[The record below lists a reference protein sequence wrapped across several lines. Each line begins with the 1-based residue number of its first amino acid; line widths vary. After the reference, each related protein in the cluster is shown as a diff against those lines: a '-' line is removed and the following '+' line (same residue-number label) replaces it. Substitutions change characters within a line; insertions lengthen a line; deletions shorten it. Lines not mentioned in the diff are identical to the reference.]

1 MSNRYERYQYIY
13 GNTARTVEQ
22 VVPEREEQ
30 KPQKQQQ
37 PVREPKKRT
46 VVRRHRGLEF
56 NSRFTM
62 SLTMSVAAMVFICV
76 GYLYGQCQLNNQI
89 SRISKKRTELTTL
102 IQENHAH
109 KSNLDKTVDYDEIK
123 KYASEKMGMV
133 VPDEKSTIYYES
145 AAADYVRQYEDIP
158 QAQ

>member
-1 MSNRYERYQYIY
+1 
-13 GNTARTVEQ
+13 
-22 VVPEREEQ
+22 
-30 KPQKQQQ
+30 
-37 PVREPKKRT
+37 
-46 VVRRHRGLEF
+46 
-56 NSRFTM
+56 M

-76 GYLYGQCQLNNQI
+76 AYLYGQCQLNNQI